1 MGAIK
6 ALRKLQVGKEG
17 DGTPGTPVAATARI
31 IGDITYRDASEAIEA
46 ARDYGLYTRYAEAFQ
61 LASYLTEIEVETDL
75 SYEQILYPLLAG
87 LKGDVAG
94 VEQTGGEGDYLY
106 SFTAPVSTDPDPN
119 TFTMEYWEQDESGNV
134 QTLEAD
140 YGFCKSMGID
150 ASKGPELATLK
161 HSWAAREATVT
172 TPTAAIGIPVRTL
185 VPSQQWSVKF
195 ATTMAGLPGASI
207 ISGEILS
214 FSWDMAWFD
223 IKRRLSGSLD
233 FDSHRIGIREVN
245 LSIVMDLTSTSEG
258 ERVNM
263 FRAGAVR
270 FIRLQ
275 AAGAQIGSG
284 DNYGIII
291 DGAYTMPG
299 PIEMGSDEDGLS
311 NVTLEYKGLY
321 DATAGYDLKVDVT
334 NNLSALP

>member
-1 MGAIK
+1 MAGIK

-17 DGTPGTPVAATARI
+17 TPGSPVAATARI
-31 IGDITYRDASEAIEA
+31 LGDITYRDASEAIEA
-46 ARDYGLYTRYAEAFQ
+46 ERDYGLYTRYAEAFQ
-61 LASYLTEIEVETDL
+61 IAAYLTEIEVETDL

-87 LKGDVAG
+87 LKGGVTG
-94 VEQTGGEGDYLY
+94 VEQNGGQGDYLY
-106 SFTAPVSTDPDPN
+106 SFTAPVTGDPTPD
-119 TFTMEYWEQDESGNV
+119 TFTMEYWERDESGNV

-140 YGFCKSMGID
+140 YGFCKSLGIS
-150 ASKGPELATLK
+150 ASKGPELAVLR
-161 HSWAAREATVT
+161 HSWAAREATIT
-172 TPTAAIGIPVRTL
+172 TPTGAIGIPVRTL
-185 VPSQQWSVKF
+185 VPSQQWGVKF
-195 ATTMAGLPGASI
+195 ATTMAGLPGASV

-214 FSWDMAWFD
+214 FDWDMAWFD

-233 FDSHRIGIREVN
+233 FDAHRIAAREVN

-270 FIRLQ
+270 FIRLECN
-275 AAGAQIGSG
+275 GAQIGSG
-284 DNYGIII
+284 DTYNITI

-299 PIEMGSDEDGLS
+299 PFEMGSDEDGLS

-321 DATAGYDLKVDVT
+321 DSTAGYDLKVDVT